1 MKQVPLESLT
11 IFELTARIEKAA
23 SLHGQATERGDYRV
37 GNKQYDLLVSL
48 HKELKRRGGE
58 GRAAILSLMRS
69 ADIGVRLWAATFALR
84 FAPEQAA
91 LVLEEIARGP
101 RSTTRFTAE
110 VTLEEWRKG
119 NLKLDD

>member
-69 ADIGVRLWAATFALR
+69 EDIGVRLWASTRALR
-84 FAPEQAA
+84 FAPGLAEPA
-91 LVLEEIARGP
+91 LEEIASIP
-101 RSTTRFTAE
+101 RSLNAFTAQM
-110 VTLEEWRKG
+110 TLEEWRKG